1 MRTSETIRALV
12 KDLSE
17 RTGKEWKTTYYPH
30 YGGYELYYC
39 EKGSTGHLYGQY
51 GVMYRKT
58 PSEMLNYLK
67 GLLNR

>member
-1 MRTSETIRALV
+1 MKTCDRIRGLV
-12 KDLSE
+12 RELSE
-17 RTGKEWKTTYYPH
+17 RTGKEWKTTYYPQ

-39 EKGSTGHLYGQY
+39 EPGSTGHRYGEY

-58 PSEMLNYLK
+58 PKEMLNYLI